1 MKRIFLGM
9 ILAVSLCGFVGCAE
23 YEGDDEDI
31 HEKCLKDPNLPVCQE
46 NPGNEEPESNPSMN
60 EDL

>member
-23 YEGDDEDI
+23 YDGEEESVS
-31 HEKCLKDPNLPVCQE
+31 EKCLKDPSLPICEEIPQNQE
-46 NPGNEEPESNPSMN
+46 TEQTPS
-60 EDL
+60 EDDDF